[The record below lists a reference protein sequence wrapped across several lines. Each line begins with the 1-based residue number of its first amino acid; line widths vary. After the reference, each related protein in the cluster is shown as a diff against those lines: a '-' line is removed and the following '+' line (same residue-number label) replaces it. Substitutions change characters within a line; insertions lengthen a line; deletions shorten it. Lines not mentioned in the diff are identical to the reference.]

1 MIEVGKYYTA
11 YPEFTRLEGVRS
23 FDRSSQQTKKQKMTG
38 LCIFTSPR
46 IVTLAFAN
54 GIRESFRPDEV
65 K

>member
-1 MIEVGKYYTA
+1 MVKIEVGKRYTA
-11 YPEFTRLEGVRS
+11 CPLFADVHEERCKVA
-23 FDRSSQQTKKQKMTG
+23 KKQKMTG
-38 LCIFTSPR
+38 PCIFTSPR